1 MKLIMHNWHC
11 ISHGNDFKG
20 KHLFIGFYK
29 MYDAEGC
36 DRVTIKEGTV
46 KNRTG

>member
-1 MKLIMHNWHC
+1 MH
-11 ISHGNDFKG
+11 
-20 KHLFIGFYK
+20 
-29 MYDAEGC
+29 DAEGC